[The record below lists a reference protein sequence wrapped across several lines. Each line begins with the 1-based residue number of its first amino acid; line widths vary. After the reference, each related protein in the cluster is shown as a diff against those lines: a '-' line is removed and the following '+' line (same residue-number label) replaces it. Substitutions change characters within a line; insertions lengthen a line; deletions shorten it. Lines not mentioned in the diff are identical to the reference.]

1 MLAMANLTMAKLTKT
16 QRTILG
22 FDFGTKRIGIAIA
35 QEITG
40 TANPLTTVKAIK
52 HKPDWESISKLIAEW
67 QPDLLVVGLPLHM
80 DGTEQPMTQ
89 AARRFSNQLNGRYQI
104 PVELMD
110 ERLSSNEAESI
121 LNEQSG
127 SHSVFRGSLFTDKE
141 QIDMISAQLILQSW
155 MSLQDNEDDKKVES
169 VSTQQTDK

>member
-1 MLAMANLTMAKLTKT
+1 MSKGK
-16 QRTILG
+16 RTLLG

-35 QEITG
+35 QEITA
-40 TANPLTTVKAIK
+40 TANPLTTVTAVK
-52 HKPDWESISKLIAEW
+52 HKPDWDSISKIIKEW

-89 AARRFSNQLNGRYQI
+89 SARRFSNQLNGRYQI
-104 PVELMD
+104 PVALMD

-121 LNEQSG
+121 IKEQSG
-127 SHSVFRGSLFTDKE
+127 SRSRFTEKA

-155 MSLQDNEDDKKVES
+155 MSLKDDENKEN
-169 VSTQQTDK
+169 

>member
-1 MLAMANLTMAKLTKT
+1 MAKT
-16 QRTILG
+16 QRTLLG

-35 QEITG
+35 QEVTG
-40 TANPLTTVKAIK
+40 TASPLTTVKAIK
-52 HKPDWESISKLIAEW
+52 HKPDWESISKIITEW

-104 PVELMD
+104 PVALMD

-127 SHSVFRGSLFTDKE
+127 SRGSLFRDSMFPDKA

-155 MSLQDNEDDKKVES
+155 MSLQEDEKINRIHKK
-169 VSTQQTDK
+169 TDK

>member
-1 MLAMANLTMAKLTKT
+1 MPDINMANLKKA
-16 QRTILG
+16 QRTLLG

-35 QEITG
+35 QEVTG
-40 TANPLTTVKAIK
+40 TANPLTTVTAVK
-52 HKPDWESISKLIAEW
+52 HKPDWDSISKIIKEW

-104 PVELMD
+104 PIALMD

-121 LNEQSG
+121 LKEQSG
-127 SHSVFRGSLFTDKE
+127 SASLFRNSMFPDKA

-155 MSLQDNEDDKKVES
+155 MSLQDDENDEH
-169 VSTQQTDK
+169 TDE

>member
-1 MLAMANLTMAKLTKT
+1 MASLKKT

-22 FDFGTKRIGIAIA
+22 FDFGTKRIGIAIG
-35 QEITG
+35 QEITN
-40 TANPLTTVKAIK
+40 TVNPLTTITAVKN
-52 HKPDWESISKLIAEW
+52 KPDWDKISKIISEW
-67 QPDLLVVGLPLHM
+67 QPDLLVIGLPLHM

-104 PVELMD
+104 PIALMD

-121 LNEQSG
+121 LKERSG
-127 SHSVFRGSLFTDKE
+127 SDALFRDSMFPDKA

-155 MSLQDNEDDKKVES
+155 MSQTNKEENEA
-169 VSTQQTDK
+169 TAT

>member
-1 MLAMANLTMAKLTKT
+1 MADLKKT
-16 QRTILG
+16 QRTLLG

-40 TANPLTTVKAIK
+40 TASPLTTVTAIK
-52 HKPDWESISKLIAEW
+52 HKPDWDSISKIIEEW

-104 PVELMD
+104 PIALMD

-121 LNEQSG
+121 LNEQAGSG
-127 SHSVFRGSLFTDKE
+127 NSQFRGSLFPEKA

-155 MSLQDNEDDKKVES
+155 MASQ
-169 VSTQQTDK
+169 

>member
-1 MLAMANLTMAKLTKT
+1 MPNLAKG
-16 QRTILG
+16 QRTLLG
-22 FDFGTKRIGIAIA
+22 FDFGTKRIGIAIG
-35 QEITG
+35 QEVTG
-40 TANPLTTVKAIK
+40 TVNPLTTVHAKN
-52 HKPDWESISKLIAEW
+52 HKPDWDAISKIINEW

-104 PVELMD
+104 PTELMD

-121 LNEQSG
+121 LNERNEPSG
-127 SHSVFRGSLFTDKE
+127 SRSVFQDKA

-155 MSLQDNEDDKKVES
+155 MSSHEDEKNKSD
-169 VSTQQTDK
+169 TTHQTD

>member
-1 MLAMANLTMAKLTKT
+1 MANLHMASSTKN
-16 QRTILG
+16 QRTLLG

-35 QEITG
+35 QEVTG
-40 TANPLTTVKAIK
+40 TASPLTTVKSIK
-52 HKPDWESISKLIAEW
+52 QKPDWESISKIIAEW

-89 AARRFSNQLNGRYQI
+89 AAKRFSNQLNGRYQI
-104 PVELMD
+104 PVALMD

-121 LNEQSG
+121 LNEQPG
-127 SHSVFRGSLFTDKE
+127 SRGSLFQDKA

-155 MSLQDNEDDKKVES
+155 MSLQEDEKNKS
-169 VSTQQTDK
+169 YTQKNG

>member
-1 MLAMANLTMAKLTKT
+1 M
-16 QRTILG
+16 G

-35 QEITG
+35 QEVTG
-40 TANPLTTVKAIK
+40 TANPLTTVSAVKN
-52 HKPDWESISKLIAEW
+52 KPDWDSISKIIKEW

-104 PVELMD
+104 PIALMD

-121 LNEQSG
+121 INEQSG
-127 SHSVFRGSLFTDKE
+127 SASLFPDKA

-155 MSLQDNEDDKKVES
+155 MSS
-169 VSTQQTDK
+169 QQTDN

>member
-1 MLAMANLTMAKLTKT
+1 MADLKKT
-16 QRTILG
+16 QRTLLG

-35 QEITG
+35 QEVTG
-40 TANPLTTVKAIK
+40 TASPLTTVTAVK
-52 HKPDWESISKLIAEW
+52 HKPDWDSISKIIKEW

-104 PVELMD
+104 PIALMD

-121 LNEQSG
+121 LNERAS
-127 SHSVFRGSLFTDKE
+127 SHSKA

-155 MSLQDNEDDKKVES
+155 MSLDKDENDK
-169 VSTQQTDK
+169 TTDT

>member
-1 MLAMANLTMAKLTKT
+1 MTNSKEG
-16 QRTILG
+16 QRTLLG

-40 TANPLTTVKAIK
+40 TANPLTTITAVK
-52 HKPDWESISKLIAEW
+52 HKPDWDGISKIIKEW
-67 QPDLLVVGLPLHM
+67 QPDLLIVGLPLHM
-80 DGTEQPMTQ
+80 DGTEQAMTQ

-104 PVELMD
+104 PVALMD

-127 SHSVFRGSLFTDKE
+127 SRPLFQDKA

-155 MSLQDNEDDKKVES
+155 MSSQ
-169 VSTQQTDK
+169 

>member
-1 MLAMANLTMAKLTKT
+1 MNKG
-16 QRTILG
+16 QRTLLG

-40 TANPLTTVKAIK
+40 TANPLTTVTAIK
-52 HKPDWESISKLIAEW
+52 HKPDWESISRIITEW
-67 QPDLLVVGLPLHM
+67 RPDLLVVGLPLHM
-80 DGTEQPMTQ
+80 DGSEQPMTQ

-104 PVELMD
+104 PVALMD

-127 SHSVFRGSLFTDKE
+127 FRSTVFQDKA

-155 MSLQDNEDDKKVES
+155 MSLQKNEAAQ
-169 VSTQQTDK
+169 QQTDK